1 MSKKNF
7 LIKTLLLF
15 VIMMLF
21 IIPGKVFAMQLF
33 VEIST
38 ERTITLEVEP
48 SDTIENIKA
57 KVQDKEGIPPDQQIL
72 NFAGK
77 KLEDN
82 RTLAYY
88 NIQKESIIQLVLQH
102 NVEVNGETIKNAR
115 EPIEI
120 ETNSRD
126 SGTVSVDKAKV
137 DHGTDLTIT
146 LNPEDAY
153 ELDSIDA
160 KMGEDTVTPI
170 LNSDGTYSIKNVTN
184 NCKIDIK
191 YKKKVFKIKLFGE
204 EVSRKDI
211 KIDNITAGS
220 ITTTTNSAEWDSP
233 CTILVQP
240 SLGYQIVKD
249 SFKING
255 QPVAFT
261 YDNTYKVNKVEESID
276 AEVAFEKIEE
286 EVKYTYDF
294 ISGNNQTFK
303 INQVDNCSFKI
314 DGDYTLFESLK
325 IGNLDLAKD
334 VDYTVT
340 EGSTVLT
347 FTSSGIAKLNSLAV
361 GNYNIEVNYTNGQKA
376 TGILAIKED
385 TTEVPPEPITPPTED
400 TTEIPPEPSAPPK
413 DNTPEMNDTNNPK
426 TGDSILFA
434 AIGLI
439 TSVIGVFITKKKIIK

>member
-82 RTLAYY
+82 RTLADY

-153 ELDSIDA
+153 ESWSKRLA
-160 KMGEDTVTPI
+160 E
-170 LNSDGTYSIKNVTN
+170 KNA
-184 NCKIDIK
+184 
-191 YKKKVFKIKLFGE
+191 
-204 EVSRKDI
+204 S
-211 KIDNITAGS
+211 NI
-220 ITTTTNSAEWDSP
+220 E
-233 CTILVQP
+233 
-240 SLGYQIVKD
+240 
-249 SFKING
+249 
-255 QPVAFT
+255 
-261 YDNTYKVNKVEESID
+261 TYKNRVISQILSLFTLTYLKS
-276 AEVAFEKIEE
+276 AKIPAP
-286 EVKYTYDF
+286 
-294 ISGNNQTFK
+294 
-303 INQVDNCSFKI
+303 
-314 DGDYTLFESLK
+314 L
-325 IGNLDLAKD
+325 
-334 VDYTVT
+334 TVPGYS
-340 EGSTVLT
+340 E
-347 FTSSGIAKLNSLAV
+347 
-361 GNYNIEVNYTNGQKA
+361 
-376 TGILAIKED
+376 
-385 TTEVPPEPITPPTED
+385 
-400 TTEIPPEPSAPPK
+400 
-413 DNTPEMNDTNNPK
+413 
-426 TGDSILFA
+426 
-434 AIGLI
+434 
-439 TSVIGVFITKKKIIK
+439 